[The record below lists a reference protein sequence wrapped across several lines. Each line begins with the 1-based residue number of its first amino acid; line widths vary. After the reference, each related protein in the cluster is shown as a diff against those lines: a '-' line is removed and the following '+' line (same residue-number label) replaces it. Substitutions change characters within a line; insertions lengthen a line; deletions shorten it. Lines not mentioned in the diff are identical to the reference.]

1 MKKKKEK
8 MSAQLLERINIII
21 FGINCGFFHCT
32 AVKPNAVY
40 QCLSIN
46 IIMYL
51 FQVALWC
58 DSIVITNYDVL

>member
-1 MKKKKEK
+1 MKKKKKEK
-8 MSAQLLERINIII
+8 ISAQLLERINIII

-51 FQVALWC
+51 FQVAL
-58 DSIVITNYDVL
+58 